1 MGGWLV
7 SAVLGKTSRWDS
19 GVISDASW
27 GSGKFPAFSDIFCCD
42 LKSANQS
49 IDIVTLL
56 HNTWLW
62 PSNPL
67 RSHIVLVFS
76 LHNSDQLTQQPTHIA
91 ISSDSDVS
99 FNQILNE
106 NEMTPIFENKMKS
119 SAVSPLAI
127 IHQNPRVSFRL
138 SIVYASARLTV
149 DVWDEGKLKKMMPWL

>member
-1 MGGWLV
+1 MTFQYVAQSHCSGIL
-7 SAVLGKTSRWDS
+7 LTQQRPNSRK
-19 GVISDASW
+19 SD
-27 GSGKFPAFSDIFCCD
+27 
-42 LKSANQS
+42 
-49 IDIVTLL
+49 
-56 HNTWLW
+56 
-62 PSNPL
+62 
-67 RSHIVLVFS
+67 R
-76 LHNSDQLTQQPTHIA
+76 LTQQPTHIA